1 MFTLITK
8 FKKVVDVSINN
19 ISKTYE
25 EVVALDQVS
34 FKVNKGEIFGLIG
47 PDGAGKSTLFK
58 IISTLILPD
67 SGTVTIDNLDTKK
80 DYKKIRQILGYMPQT
95 FSLYMDLTVEENL
108 NFFAD
113 VFNVKIEQNYY
124 LIKDI
129 FKQLADFKDFT
140 AASLSGGMKQKLA
153 LSCALIH
160 KPKLL
165 LLDEPT
171 FGVDPISR
179 FDFWQNLKQLK
190 EKFGLTIIVSTAYM
204 DEAELCDRIAFL
216 HKGRLMTIET
226 PSQIIEDYDKHLY
239 SIASEKMN
247 DLIID
252 LKNFNNKI
260 QSYTFGNSVHL
271 VSNSQVKEQIEDFL
285 SKKGHKSIKIEE
297 IKPTIEDCF
306 IDLTF

>member
-1 MFTLITK
+1 M
-8 FKKVVDVSINN
+8 VDVSINN
-19 ISKTYE
+19 VSKSYGKL
-25 EVVALDQVS
+25 VALDEVG
-34 FKVNKGEIFGLIG
+34 FNVNKGEIFGLIG

-67 SGTVTIDNLDTKK
+67 SGNVKIDNLDTNK
-80 DYKKIRQILGYMPQT
+80 DYKKIRQILGYMPQS

-113 VFNVKIEQNYY
+113 VFNVKVEENYF

-129 FKQLADFKDFT
+129 FKQLQDFKNFT

-160 KPKLL
+160 QPKLL

-190 EKFGLTIIVSTAYM
+190 EQFGLTIIVSTAYM

-216 HKGRLMTIET
+216 HKGKLMALET
-226 PSQIIEDYDKHLY
+226 PQQIIDDFDKHLY
-239 SIASEKMN
+239 AVSSDRMN
-247 DLIID
+247 DLIKE
-252 LKNFNNKI
+252 LKEFENKI
-260 QSYTFGNSVHL
+260 QSYSFGDTVHL
-271 VSNSQVKEQIEDFL
+271 VSTAETKKQIEEFL
-285 SKKGHKSIKIEE
+285 LKKGHKNIKIDKIE
-297 IKPTIEDCF
+297 PTIEDCF
-306 IDLTF
+306 IDITYKK

>member
-1 MFTLITK
+1 
-8 FKKVVDVSINN
+8 VVDVSINN
-19 ISKTYE
+19 VSKSYGKL
-25 EVVALDQVS
+25 VALDEVG
-34 FKVNKGEIFGLIG
+34 FNVNKGEIFGLIG

-67 SGTVTIDNLDTKK
+67 SGNVKIDNLDTNK
-80 DYKKIRQILGYMPQT
+80 DYKKIRQILGYMPQS

-113 VFNVKIEQNYY
+113 VFNVKVEENYF

-129 FKQLADFKDFT
+129 FKQLQDFKNFT

-160 KPKLL
+160 QPKLL

-190 EKFGLTIIVSTAYM
+190 EQFGLTIIVSTAYM

-216 HKGRLMTIET
+216 HKGKLMALGT
-226 PSQIIEDYDKHLY
+226 PQQIIDDFDKHLY
-239 SIASEKMN
+239 AVSSDRMN
-247 DLIID
+247 DLIKE
-252 LKNFNNKI
+252 LKEFENKI
-260 QSYTFGNSVHL
+260 QSYSFGDTVHL
-271 VSNSQVKEQIEDFL
+271 VSTAETKKQIEEFL
-285 SKKGHKSIKIEE
+285 LKKGHKNIKIDKIE
-297 IKPTIEDCF
+297 PTIEDCF
-306 IDLTF
+306 IDITYKK

>member
-113 VFNVKIEQNYY
+113 VFNVKVEQNYY

-129 FKQLADFKDFT
+129 FKQLADFKSFT

>member
-1 MFTLITK
+1 M
-8 FKKVVDVSINN
+8 VDVSINN
-19 ISKTYE
+19 VSKSYGKL
-25 EVVALDQVS
+25 VALDEVG
-34 FKVNKGEIFGLIG
+34 FNVNKGEIFGLIG

-67 SGTVTIDNLDTKK
+67 SGNVKIDNLDTNK
-80 DYKKIRQILGYMPQT
+80 DYKKIRQILGYMPQS

-113 VFNVKIEQNYY
+113 VFNVKVEENYF

-129 FKQLADFKDFT
+129 FKQLQDFKNFT

-160 KPKLL
+160 QPKLL

-190 EKFGLTIIVSTAYM
+190 EQFGLTIIVSTAYM
-204 DEAELCDRIAFL
+204 DEAVLCDRIAFL
-216 HKGRLMTIET
+216 HKGKLMALET
-226 PSQIIEDYDKHLY
+226 PQQIIDDFDKHLY
-239 SIASEKMN
+239 AVSSDRMN
-247 DLIID
+247 DLIKE
-252 LKNFNNKI
+252 LKEFENKI
-260 QSYTFGNSVHL
+260 QSYSFGDTVHL
-271 VSNSQVKEQIEDFL
+271 VSTAETKKQIEDFL
-285 SKKGHKSIKIEE
+285 LKKGHKNIKIDKIE
-297 IKPTIEDCF
+297 PTIEDCF
-306 IDLTF
+306 IDITYKK

>member
-113 VFNVKIEQNYY
+113 VFNVKVEQNYY